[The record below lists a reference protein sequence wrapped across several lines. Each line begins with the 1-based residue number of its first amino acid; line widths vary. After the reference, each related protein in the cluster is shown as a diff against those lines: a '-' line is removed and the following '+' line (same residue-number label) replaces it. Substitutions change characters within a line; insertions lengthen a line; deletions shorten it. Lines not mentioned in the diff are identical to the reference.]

1 MTEHRLYYAYAR
13 HALVTA
19 LALVR
24 VGRGNSVLVPDFIC
38 RDVLASLS
46 AVGAEARF
54 YSIGDDLQISSNVS
68 LPAVDAII
76 AVNYF
81 GFPADLARIR
91 GALPSPDIAIIEDN
105 AHGWLSRDE
114 HGVLLGTRTEVSI
127 TSIRKTIRV
136 PDGASLE
143 WRAGADLDTT
153 ALHEPLPPRDHALP
167 LGFKLRHTA
176 QRLDRLSPV
185 SLMGLGRQA
194 VRSLRRLQGRPPVDD
209 RPTEEWE
216 LPAHRAIHRT
226 SLELIS
232 RVDHAAEV
240 KRRRELFAR
249 CLAAAQRL
257 GVETPTP
264 KLVPGVSPQGFPYFG
279 DTGDIAAFVNL
290 VRRKR
295 LGEAIAWPALPQ
307 RSTLAPSSRLR
318 TVHLVNFLS

>member
-46 AVGAEARF
+46 AVGAEAHF
-54 YSIGDDLQISSNVS
+54 YSIGNDLQISSNVS
-68 LPAVDAII
+68 LPDVDAII

-143 WRAGADLDTT
+143 WRAGAISTRRHCTSPFHHAITLCLSGSNFGILHSDLTDC
-153 ALHEPLPPRDHALP
+153 
-167 LGFKLRHTA
+167 
-176 QRLDRLSPV
+176 
-185 SLMGLGRQA
+185 
-194 VRSLRRLQGRPPVDD
+194 RPC
-209 RPTEEWE
+209 R
-216 LPAHRAIHRT
+216 
-226 SLELIS
+226 
-232 RVDHAAEV
+232 
-240 KRRRELFAR
+240 
-249 CLAAAQRL
+249 
-257 GVETPTP
+257 
-264 KLVPGVSPQGFPYFG
+264 
-279 DTGDIAAFVNL
+279 
-290 VRRKR
+290 
-295 LGEAIAWPALPQ
+295 
-307 RSTLAPSSRLR
+307 
-318 TVHLVNFLS
+318 